1 MEIKILVDNTA
12 KGKFLAQS
20 GFSVIIKDN
29 DSKILFDCGQ
39 SPLVFENNLKLI
51 DENDIFDAV
60 IFSHGHYD
68 HTDGFNYFIEKY
80 AGNLEFP
87 VYIHKSA
94 FFDRYHGER
103 YIGID
108 ESIKNFLKNY
118 KNLKIVEDPVKISEN
133 LIISGTIP
141 RTNFY
146 EREDF
151 ERIENGQRVDD
162 IIIDDMFVI
171 VKDII
176 LSGCTHSG
184 VINCIEHAKTLNEI
198 NGIIGGFHM
207 GTASENYINQ
217 VKSYLMAQNFKL
229 ISPMHC
235 TGFNATKELSDMT
248 GFKFGHVGSVFE
260 I

>member
-20 GFSVIIKDN
+20 GFSAIIKED

-39 SPLVFENNLKLI
+39 NAHVFENNLKLM
-51 DENDIFDAV
+51 DENDDFDAV

-68 HTDGFNYFIEKY
+68 HTDGFAYFIEKY
-80 AGNLEFP
+80 GENLDVP
-87 VYIHKSA
+87 IYIHKSA
-94 FFDRYHGER
+94 FVDRYHGER

-108 ESIKNFLKNY
+108 ESIKNFLKDY
-118 KNLKIVEDPVKISEN
+118 KNLKLIEDPFKISEN

-151 ERIENGQRVDD
+151 EMIENGQRVDD

-184 VINCIEHAKTLNEI
+184 LINCITHAKTLKKV

-217 VKSYLMAQNFKL
+217 VKTYLKTQNFRL
-229 ISPMHC
+229 VSPVHC
-235 TGFNATKELSDMT
+235 TGFNATKELSDIS

>member
-20 GFSVIIKDN
+20 GFSAIIKDN

-39 SPLVFENNLKLI
+39 NALVFENNLKLM
-51 DENDIFDAV
+51 DEDDNFDAV

-80 AGNLEFP
+80 GENLDVP
-87 VYIHKSA
+87 IYIHEAS
-94 FFDRYHGER
+94 FVDRYHGKR

-108 ESIKNFLKNY
+108 ENIKDFLKNY
-118 KNLKIVEDPVKISEN
+118 KNLKIVEKPVKISEN

-141 RTNFY
+141 RNNYY

-151 ERIENGQRVDD
+151 EKIENGQKTED
-162 IIIDDMFVI
+162 IILDDMFVI

-184 VINCIEHAKTLNEI
+184 LINCVEHAKTLKDV

-207 GTASENYINQ
+207 GSVSENYINQ
-217 VKSYLMAQNFKL
+217 VKDYLNDQDFRL
-229 ISPMHC
+229 VSPMHC
-235 TGFNATKELSDMT
+235 TGFNATKELSYVK

>member
-1 MEIKILVDNTA
+1 MEIKIIVDNTA

-20 GFSVIIKDN
+20 GFSAIIKDD

-39 SPLVFENNLKLI
+39 SSLVFENNLKLLN
-51 DENDIFDAV
+51 ENDNFDAI

-68 HTDGFNYFIEKY
+68 HTDGFTYFIEKY
-80 AGNLEFP
+80 GENLDIP
-87 VYIHKSA
+87 IYIHEAS
-94 FFDRYHGER
+94 FVDRYHGEK

-108 ESIKNFLKNY
+108 ENIKNFLKGY
-118 KNLKIVEDPVKISEN
+118 KNLKIVEKPVKISEN

-141 RTNFY
+141 RNNYY

-151 ERIENGQRVDD
+151 EKVENGQRTED

-184 VINCIEHAKTLNEI
+184 LINCVEHAKTLKDV

-207 GTASENYINQ
+207 GSVSEKYINQ
-217 VKSYLMAQNFKL
+217 VKDYLNDQNFRL
-229 ISPMHC
+229 VSPLHC
-235 TGFNATKELSDMT
+235 TGFNAAKELSYVK

>member
-20 GFSVIIKDN
+20 GFSAIIKYE
-29 DSKILFDCGQ
+29 DSKVLFDCGQ
-39 SPLVFENNLKLI
+39 NDYVFKNNLKLM
-51 DENDIFDAV
+51 DEDDDFDAV

-68 HTDGFNYFIEKY
+68 HTDGFKYFIEKY
-80 AGNLEFP
+80 GENLDVP
-87 VYIHKSA
+87 VYIHEAS
-94 FFDRYHGER
+94 FVDRYHGER

-108 ESIKNFLKNY
+108 ENVKNFLKNY
-118 KNLKIVEDPVKISEN
+118 KNLKLVEKPVKISKN

-146 EREDF
+146 ERENF
-151 ERIENGQRVDD
+151 EKVENGQKTED
-162 IIIDDMFVI
+162 IVIDDMFVI

-184 VINCIEHAKTLNEI
+184 VINCISYAKTLKEV

-207 GTASENYINQ
+207 GAASDTYINQ
-217 VKSYLMAQNFKL
+217 VKDYLNDQDFRL
-229 ISPMHC
+229 ISPLHC
-235 TGFNATKELSDMT
+235 TGFNATKELSNVK
-248 GFKFGHVGSVFE
+248 GFKFGHVGSIFE